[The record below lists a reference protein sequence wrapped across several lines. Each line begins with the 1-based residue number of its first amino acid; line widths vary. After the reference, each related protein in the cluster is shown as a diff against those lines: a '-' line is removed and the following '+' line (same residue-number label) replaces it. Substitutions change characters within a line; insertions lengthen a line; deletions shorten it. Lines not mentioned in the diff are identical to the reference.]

1 MPINTLKKSGGVDLL
16 GVHGGKLGDQETVG
30 LGNGHLTGGC
40 RKVGLKLQNLL
51 SLLLSKL
58 PKDSNTL
65 SFKFWPIRFYMWANI
80 EIIFVQI
87 DLNGADLFLF
97 VADVIHR
104 LLLICHCGW
113 WKGIVTVQRGIIKH
127 KIYQYTCK

>member
-1 MPINTLKKSGGVDLL
+1 MHKSKLVYQYPQEIRSVDLL
-16 GVHGGKLGDQETVG
+16 GVHGGELGDQETVG

-65 SFKFWPIRFYMWANI
+65 SFKF
-80 EIIFVQI
+80 
-87 DLNGADLFLF
+87 
-97 VADVIHR
+97 
-104 LLLICHCGW
+104 
-113 WKGIVTVQRGIIKH
+113 
-127 KIYQYTCK
+127 